1 MKEAD
6 YDEINYMFLVVILII
21 AINYLLLPIFNMNT
35 LVIPSSSTYSN
46 NVYTSIVFLYWLIR
60 LVKAIESK

>member
-35 LVIPSSSTYSN
+35 LGLFP
-46 NVYTSIVFLYWLIR
+46 R
-60 LVKAIESK
+60 LVHIATTYILP

>member
-35 LVIPSSSTYSN
+35 LGLFP
-46 NVYTSIVFLYWLIR
+46 R
-60 LVKAIESK
+60 LVHIAITYILP

>member
-35 LVIPSSSTYSN
+35 LDYS
-46 NVYTSIVFLYWLIR
+46 R
-60 LVKAIESK
+60 LVHIATTYILP